1 MEVTLTDA
9 LKALGITENQ
19 VLSSRDAGD
28 RFIVVTKPTGVKH
41 TIMKVSIKPE
51 TTVANITEVTPAEAK
66 PAISIKTQK
75 IPQKELKAIAKKAV
89 KAGIVRATKVIPITK
104 KKATKKTT
112 KKKK

>member
-51 TTVANITEVTPAEAK
+51 TTVANITEVTPAELKPVTKPQTKPKAK
-66 PAISIKTQK
+66 VLSIKK
-75 IPQKELKAIAKKAV
+75 KVAK
-89 KAGIVRATKVIPITK
+89 ITK
-104 KKATKKTT
+104 KVT
-112 KKKK
+112 KKKKK